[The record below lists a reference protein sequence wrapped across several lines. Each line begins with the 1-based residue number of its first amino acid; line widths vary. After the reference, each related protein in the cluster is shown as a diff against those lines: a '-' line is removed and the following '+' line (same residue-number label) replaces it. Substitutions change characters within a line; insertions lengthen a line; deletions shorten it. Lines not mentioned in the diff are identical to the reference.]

1 MSIIQIKRTTTSTVP
16 TSNSGG
22 ASSTIDA
29 GELTYSYA
37 AGDGSGDESGVGKL
51 FIGHPDGKAGSN
63 AAVIIGGSVF
73 MNMLDHTAGTATASS
88 AVVLDSNSHI
98 DTVKTA
104 ALHIGSSGSETQ
116 VTSTAA
122 ELNYVDVTPGTATA
136 SKAMVLDNNA
146 AISAVKTAALHIGTS
161 GSETA
166 VTATGAELN
175 KLDGVTA
182 TTPELNYVDVTPGTA
197 TASKAVVL
205 NASSHIDT
213 IKTTALHIG
222 ASGSATQVTST
233 AAELNIL
240 DGVTADATELNK
252 LDGCTATTAKL
263 NYVDVTT
270 AGAAQASKAV
280 VLDSNSHIN
289 AVKTAALHI
298 GASGS
303 ETQVTSTAAQLNYL
317 STITGGIDTD
327 LGSGV
332 AGGHTTLTTAKAV
345 KEYVDAT
352 RSGLEVKDSV
362 VVATTADV
370 STWTYA
376 NGTAGVGA
384 TLTASGNGVVAIDGV
399 NLALND
405 RVLVKD
411 QNPATENGIYYVST
425 AGAVGATLVLTRATD
440 ADTAAE
446 LSSGVFF
453 FVEQGSTN
461 ADSGYVMTQDTAI
474 TFGSTAV
481 EFSQFSG
488 AGQITAGNGLTKTS
502 NTLAV
507 NVGTGISIV
516 SDEVRIN
523 TSWAGQTAI
532 TTLGTI
538 GTGTWRGTRVEPA
551 YGGTS
556 IDTSSSTGVA
566 IVTSG
571 TWSTPTSLTVP
582 FGGTGAASF
591 TSNGILY
598 GNGSG
603 AIAVTAAGTDKYF
616 LYSNSGTPAWTNTID
631 GGTF

>member
-1 MSIIQIKRTTTSTVP
+1 MSVIQIKRSTTNTVP
-16 TSNSGG
+16 ASATGTNS
-22 ASSTIDA
+22 ATA
-29 GELTYSYA
+29 GELVYSYRGA
-37 AGDGSGDESGVGKL
+37 DGSGDESGTGKL
-51 FIGHPDGKAGSN
+51 YIGHADGLASGRTAN
-63 AAVIIGGSVF
+63 VIGGSVF
-73 MNMLDHTAGTATASS
+73 MDMLDHTAGTATASS
-88 AVVLDSNSHI
+88 AVLLDSNSHI

-122 ELNYVDVTPGTATA
+122 ELNYVDVTAGTATA
-136 SKAMVLDNNA
+136 SKAVVLDANA
-146 AISAVKTAALHIGTS
+146 HTSAVKTTALHLGSS
-161 GSETA
+161 GSATA
-166 VTATGAELN
+166 VTATAAEIN
-175 KLDGVTA
+175 KLAGLSSSQT
-182 TTPELNYVDVTPGTA
+182 ELQYVDVTPGTA

-205 NASSHIDT
+205 NAASHIDT
-213 IKTTALHIG
+213 MKMTNLYIG

-240 DGVTADATELNK
+240 DDATLDTAELNK
-252 LDGCTATTAKL
+252 LDGCTATTAEL
-263 NYVDVTT
+263 NYVDVTAGT
-270 AGAAQASKAV
+270 ATASKAV
-280 VLDSNSHIN
+280 VLDSNSATS

-298 GASGS
+298 GSSGS
-303 ETQVTSTAAQLNYL
+303 ETQVTTTAAQLNYL
-317 STITGGIDTD
+317 SGLTAGIDTD
-327 LGSGV
+327 LSSV
-332 AGGHTTLTTAKAV
+332 AAGHTTLTSALAV
-345 KEYVDAT
+345 KTYVDNT

-362 VVATTADV
+362 KVATTADV
-370 STWTYA
+370 SSWTYA
-376 NGTAGVGA
+376 NGSSGVGA

-425 AGAVGATLVLTRATD
+425 AGAVGATLVLTRTTD
-440 ADTAAE
+440 ADTASE

-453 FVEQGSTN
+453 FVEQGSAN
-461 ADSGYVMTQDTAI
+461 ADNGYVMTQDTAI
-474 TFGSTAV
+474 TFGSTTV
-481 EFSQFSG
+481 DFSQFSG
-488 AGQITAGNGLTKTS
+488 AGQITAGNGLAKSS
-502 NTLAV
+502 NTLSV
-507 NVGTGISIV
+507 NTGTGITIT
-516 SDEVRIN
+516 SDNVVID
-523 TSWAGQTAI
+523 TAWAGQTAI

-538 GTGTWRGTRVEPA
+538 GTGTWRGTRIEPA

-603 AIAVTAAGTDKYF
+603 AVAVTAAGTDKYF

>member
-1 MSIIQIKRTTTSTVP
+1 MSVIQIKRSTTNTVP
-16 TSNSGG
+16 ASATGTNS
-22 ASSTIDA
+22 ATA
-29 GELTYSYA
+29 GELVYSYRGA
-37 AGDGSGDESGVGKL
+37 DGSGDESGTGKL
-51 FIGHPDGKAGSN
+51 YIGHADGLASGRTAN
-63 AAVIIGGSVF
+63 VIGGSVF
-73 MNMLDHTAGTATASS
+73 MDMLDHTAGTATASS
-88 AVVLDSNSHI
+88 AVLLDSNSHI
-98 DTVKTA
+98 DAVKTA

-122 ELNYVDVTPGTATA
+122 ELNYVDVTAGTATA
-136 SKAMVLDNNA
+136 SKAVVLDANA
-146 AISAVKTAALHIGTS
+146 HTSAVKTTALHLGSS
-161 GSETA
+161 GSATA
-166 VTATGAELN
+166 VTATAAEIN
-175 KLDGVTA
+175 KLAGLSSSQT
-182 TTPELNYVDVTPGTA
+182 ELQYVDVTPGTA

-205 NASSHIDT
+205 NAASHIDT
-213 IKTTALHIG
+213 MKMTNLYIG

-240 DGVTADATELNK
+240 DDATLDTAELNK
-252 LDGCTATTAKL
+252 LDGCTATTAEL
-263 NYVDVTT
+263 NYVDVTAGT
-270 AGAAQASKAV
+270 ATASKAV
-280 VLDSNSHIN
+280 VLDSNSATS

-298 GASGS
+298 GSSGS
-303 ETQVTSTAAQLNYL
+303 ETQVTTTAAQLNYL
-317 STITGGIDTD
+317 SGLTAGIDTD
-327 LGSGV
+327 LSSV
-332 AGGHTTLTTAKAV
+332 AAGHTTLTSALAV
-345 KEYVDAT
+345 KTYVDNT

-362 VVATTADV
+362 KVATTADV
-370 STWTYA
+370 SSWTYA
-376 NGTAGVGA
+376 NGSSGVGA

-440 ADTAAE
+440 ADTASE

-453 FVEQGSTN
+453 FVEQGSAN
-461 ADSGYVMTQDTAI
+461 ADNGYVMTQDTAI
-474 TFGSTAV
+474 TFGSTTV
-481 EFSQFSG
+481 DFSQFSG
-488 AGQITAGNGLTKTS
+488 AGQITAGNGLAKSS
-502 NTLAV
+502 NTLSV
-507 NVGTGISIV
+507 NTGTGITIT
-516 SDEVRIN
+516 SDNVVID
-523 TSWAGQTAI
+523 TAWAGQTAI

-538 GTGTWRGTRVEPA
+538 GTGTWRGTRIEPA

-603 AIAVTAAGTDKYF
+603 AVAVTAAGTDKYF

>member
-1 MSIIQIKRTTTSTVP
+1 MSVIQIKRSTTNTVP
-16 TSNSGG
+16 ASATGTNS
-22 ASSTIDA
+22 ATA
-29 GELTYSYA
+29 GELVYSYRGA
-37 AGDGSGDESGVGKL
+37 DGSGDESGTGKL
-51 FIGHPDGKAGSN
+51 YIGHADGLASGRTAN
-63 AAVIIGGSVF
+63 VIGGSVF
-73 MNMLDHTAGTATASS
+73 MDMLDHTAGTATASS
-88 AVVLDSNSHI
+88 AVLLDSNSHI
-98 DTVKTA
+98 DAVKTA

-122 ELNYVDVTPGTATA
+122 ELNYVDVTAGTATA
-136 SKAMVLDNNA
+136 SKAVVLDANA
-146 AISAVKTAALHIGTS
+146 HTSAVKTTALHLGSS
-161 GSETA
+161 GSATA
-166 VTATGAELN
+166 VTATAAEIN
-175 KLDGVTA
+175 KLAGLSSSQT
-182 TTPELNYVDVTPGTA
+182 ELQYVDVTPGTA

-205 NASSHIDT
+205 NAASHIDT
-213 IKTTALHIG
+213 MKMTNLYIG

-240 DGVTADATELNK
+240 DDATLDTAELNK
-252 LDGCTATTAKL
+252 LDGCTATTAEL

-270 AGAAQASKAV
+270 GTATASKAV
-280 VLDSNSHIN
+280 VLDSNSATS

-298 GASGS
+298 GSSGS
-303 ETQVTSTAAQLNYL
+303 ETQVTTTAAQLNYL
-317 STITGGIDTD
+317 SGLTAGIDTD
-327 LGSGV
+327 LSSV
-332 AGGHTTLTTAKAV
+332 AAGHTTLTSALAV
-345 KEYVDAT
+345 KTYVDNT

-362 VVATTADV
+362 KVATTADV
-370 STWTYA
+370 SSWTYA
-376 NGTAGVGA
+376 NGSSGVGA

-440 ADTAAE
+440 ADTASE

-453 FVEQGSTN
+453 FVEQGSAN
-461 ADSGYVMTQDTAI
+461 ADNGYVMTQDTAI
-474 TFGSTAV
+474 TFGSTTV
-481 EFSQFSG
+481 DFSQFSG
-488 AGQITAGNGLTKTS
+488 AGQITAGNGLAKSS
-502 NTLAV
+502 NTLSV
-507 NVGTGISIV
+507 NTGTGITIT
-516 SDEVRIN
+516 SDNVVID
-523 TSWAGQTAI
+523 TAWAGQTAI

-603 AIAVTAAGTDKYF
+603 AVAVTAAGTDKYF

>member
-1 MSIIQIKRTTTSTVP
+1 MSVIQIKRSTTSTVP

-51 FIGHPDGKAGSN
+51 FIGHPDGKSGSN
-63 AAVIIGGSVF
+63 AAVIIGGSVYT
-73 MNMLDHTAGTATASS
+73 NMLDHTAGTATASS
-88 AVVLDSNSHI
+88 AVILNSASHI
-98 DTVKTA
+98 DAVKTA
-104 ALHIGSSGSETQ
+104 ALSIGASGSETL

-122 ELNYVDVTPGTATA
+122 ELNTVDVTAGTATA
-136 SKAMVLDNNA
+136 SKAVVLDSNA
-146 AISAVKTAALHIGTS
+146 ATSAVKTAALHLGAS
-161 GSETA
+161 GSETL
-166 VTATGAELN
+166 VSATGAEIN

-182 TTPELNYVDVTPGTA
+182 TTAQLNFTAVTAGTA

-205 NASSHIDT
+205 NAASHIDT
-213 IKTTALHIG
+213 VKTTALHIG
-222 ASGSATQVTST
+222 ASGSATQVTAT

-240 DGVTADATELNK
+240 DDATLDTAELNK
-252 LDGCTATTAKL
+252 LDGCTATTAEL

-280 VLDSNSHIN
+280 ILDSNSHIN
-289 AVKTAALHI
+289 AVKTAALSI
-298 GASGS
+298 GSSGS
-303 ETQVTSTAAQLNYL
+303 ETLVTSTAAELNL
-317 STITGGIDTD
+317 LDGITAIDTD
-327 LGSGV
+327 LSSV
-332 AGGHTTLTTAKAV
+332 AGGHTTLASALATKT
-345 KEYVDAT
+345 YVDNT

-399 NLALND
+399 NLALNN

-425 AGAVGATLVLTRATD
+425 AGAVGATLVLTRTTD

-453 FVEQGSTN
+453 FVEKGSAN

-474 TFGSTAV
+474 TFGSTTVDFA
-481 EFSQFSG
+481 QFSG
-488 AGQITAGNGLTKTS
+488 AGQITAGNGLAKSS
-502 NTLAV
+502 NTLSV
-507 NVGTGISIV
+507 NTGTGITIT
-516 SDEVRIN
+516 SDNVVID

-532 TTLGTI
+532 TTLGTVA
-538 GTGTWRGTRVEPA
+538 TGTWNATA
-551 YGGTS
+551 ISAAKGGTA

-571 TWSTPTSLTVP
+571 TWTTPTSLTVP

-598 GNGSG
+598 GNAGG

>member
-1 MSIIQIKRTTTSTVP
+1 MSVIQIKRSTTNTVP
-16 TSNSGG
+16 ASATGTNS
-22 ASSTIDA
+22 ATA
-29 GELTYSYA
+29 GELVYSYRGA
-37 AGDGSGDESGVGKL
+37 DGSGDESGTGKL
-51 FIGHPDGKAGSN
+51 YIGHADGLASGRTAN
-63 AAVIIGGSVF
+63 VIGGSVF
-73 MNMLDHTAGTATASS
+73 MDMLDHTAGTATASS
-88 AVVLDSNSHI
+88 AVLLDSNSHI
-98 DTVKTA
+98 DAVKTA

-122 ELNYVDVTPGTATA
+122 ELNYVDVTAGTATA
-136 SKAMVLDNNA
+136 SKAVVLDANA
-146 AISAVKTAALHIGTS
+146 HTSAVKTTALHLGSS
-161 GSETA
+161 GSATA
-166 VTATGAELN
+166 VTATAAEIN
-175 KLDGVTA
+175 KLAGLSSSQT
-182 TTPELNYVDVTPGTA
+182 ELQYVDVTPGTA

-205 NASSHIDT
+205 NAASHIDT
-213 IKTTALHIG
+213 MKMTNLYIG

-240 DGVTADATELNK
+240 DDATLDTAELNK
-252 LDGCTATTAKL
+252 LDGCTATTAEL
-263 NYVDVTT
+263 NYVDVTAGT
-270 AGAAQASKAV
+270 ATASKAV
-280 VLDSNSHIN
+280 VLDSNSATS

-298 GASGS
+298 GSSGS
-303 ETQVTSTAAQLNYL
+303 ETQVTTTAAQLNYL
-317 STITGGIDTD
+317 SGLTAGIDTD
-327 LGSGV
+327 LSSV
-332 AGGHTTLTTAKAV
+332 AAGHTTLTSALAV
-345 KEYVDAT
+345 KTYVDNT

-362 VVATTADV
+362 KVATTADV
-370 STWTYA
+370 SSWTYA
-376 NGTAGVGA
+376 NGSSGVGA

-425 AGAVGATLVLTRATD
+425 AGAVGATLVLTRTTD
-440 ADTAAE
+440 ADTASE

-453 FVEQGSTN
+453 FVEQGSAN
-461 ADSGYVMTQDTAI
+461 ADNGYVMTQDTAI
-474 TFGSTAV
+474 TFGSTTV
-481 EFSQFSG
+481 DFSQFSG
-488 AGQITAGNGLTKTS
+488 AGQITAGNGLAKSS
-502 NTLAV
+502 NTLSV
-507 NVGTGISIV
+507 NTGTGITIT
-516 SDEVRIN
+516 SDNVVID
-523 TSWAGQTAI
+523 TAWAGQTAI

-598 GNGSG
+598 GNAGG
-603 AIAVTAAGTDKYF
+603 AIAVTAAGTNGYF
-616 LYSNSGTPAWTNTID
+616 LYSNSGTPAWTNVLD

>member
-1 MSIIQIKRTTTSTVP
+1 MSVIQIKRSTTNTVP
-16 TSNSGG
+16 ASATGTNS
-22 ASSTIDA
+22 ATA
-29 GELTYSYA
+29 GELVYSYRGA
-37 AGDGSGDESGVGKL
+37 DGSGDESGTGKL
-51 FIGHPDGKAGSN
+51 YIGHADGLASGRTAN
-63 AAVIIGGSVF
+63 VIGGSVF
-73 MNMLDHTAGTATASS
+73 MDMLDHTAGTATASS
-88 AVVLDSNSHI
+88 AVLLDSNSHI
-98 DTVKTA
+98 DAVKTA

-122 ELNYVDVTPGTATA
+122 ELNYVDVTAGTATA
-136 SKAMVLDNNA
+136 SKAVVLDANA
-146 AISAVKTAALHIGTS
+146 HTSAVKTTALHLGSS
-161 GSETA
+161 GSATA
-166 VTATGAELN
+166 VTATAAEIN
-175 KLDGVTA
+175 KLAGLSSSQT
-182 TTPELNYVDVTPGTA
+182 ELQYVDVTPGTA

-205 NASSHIDT
+205 NAASHIDT
-213 IKTTALHIG
+213 MKMTNLYIG

-240 DGVTADATELNK
+240 DDATLDTAELNK
-252 LDGCTATTAKL
+252 LDGCTATTAEL
-263 NYVDVTT
+263 NYVDVTAGT
-270 AGAAQASKAV
+270 ATASKAV
-280 VLDSNSHIN
+280 VLDSNSATS

-298 GASGS
+298 GSSGS
-303 ETQVTSTAAQLNYL
+303 ETQVTTTAAQLNYL
-317 STITGGIDTD
+317 SGLTAGIDTD
-327 LGSGV
+327 LSSV
-332 AGGHTTLTTAKAV
+332 AAGHTTLTSALAV
-345 KEYVDAT
+345 KTYVDNT

-362 VVATTADV
+362 KVATTADV
-370 STWTYA
+370 SSWTYA
-376 NGTAGVGA
+376 NGSSGVGA

-440 ADTAAE
+440 ADTASE

-453 FVEQGSTN
+453 FVEQGSAN
-461 ADSGYVMTQDTAI
+461 ADSGGVMTQDTAI
-474 TFGSTAV
+474 TFGSTTV
-481 EFSQFSG
+481 DFSQFSG
-488 AGQITAGNGLTKTS
+488 AGQITAGNGLAKSS
-502 NTLAV
+502 NTLSV
-507 NVGTGISIV
+507 NTGTGITIT
-516 SDEVRIN
+516 SDNVVID
-523 TSWAGQTAI
+523 TAWAGQTAI

-603 AIAVTAAGTDKYF
+603 AVAVTAAGTDKYF